1 MFYYQQYPPS
11 EYDNPKIDQLPSNIP
26 ATLWLVKTSRLLIF
40 ILLFQWTL
48 YRSQKKPHIAHR
60 ITRKAMS
67 DIRLLRN
74 CTLQRERETFSCMQD
89 FCETTS

>member
-11 EYDNPKIDQLPSNIP
+11 EYDNQKIDQLPSNIP

-48 YRSQKKPHIAHR
+48 YRSQ
-60 ITRKAMS
+60 
-67 DIRLLRN
+67 
-74 CTLQRERETFSCMQD
+74 
-89 FCETTS
+89 